1 MSSLL
6 GSVDQLDSPGRL
18 LLVGVLVLVLAAVQ
32 SVFGVGLLVFG
43 TPVLLLMGLP
53 FPVVLGCLLP
63 CSIVVST
70 AQVATSGGVTLEP
83 IRRTFLRL
91 TAPAVVAGTL
101 VALALGAR
109 LDLRLLVGSMLLLT
123 AALRV
128 SDRVRAR
135 LSAVVTRRLGSFAL
149 ALGVL
154 HGLTNLGGGVLTV
167 IVASAYRD
175 KVDVRRH
182 IAFCYGLM
190 AVLQL
195 AVVELATPPGLPLVL
210 YVALPAVALTS
221 YWLVGRLLFRMAGE
235 SAYQGLLTA
244 LIGGFGAVLVATA

>member
-1 MSSLL
+1 MYATLAPAEL
-6 GSVDQLDSPGRL
+6 FDSPGRL
-18 LLVGVLVLVLAAVQ
+18 AVIALVVLVLAAVQ

-43 TPVLLLMGLP
+43 TPTLLLMGLP

-70 AQVATSGGVTLEP
+70 AQVATSGGLTLEP
-83 IRRTFLRL
+83 IRRTFLRI
-91 TAPAVVAGTL
+91 TAPAVVAGTV
-101 VALALGAR
+101 VALALGAK

-128 SDRVRAR
+128 SEGVRAR
-135 LSAVVTRRLGSFAL
+135 ISAVVTRRLGVFAL

-167 IVASAYRD
+167 IVASTYRD
-175 KVDVRRH
+175 KADVRRH

-195 AVVELATPPGLPLVL
+195 AVVELTTPPGIPLYL
-210 YVALPAVALTS
+210 YLALPAVALAS
-221 YWLVGRLLFRMAGE
+221 YWLVGRLLFRMAGQT
-235 SAYQGLLTA
+235 AYQGLLTV

>member
-1 MSSLL
+1 VHSLL
-6 GSVDQLDSPGRL
+6 ASAELVDSPGRL
-18 LLVGVLVLVLAAVQ
+18 AVIACIVLVLAAVQ

-43 TPVLLLMGLP
+43 TPTLLLMGLP

-101 VALALGAR
+101 VALALGTKI
-109 LDLRLLVGSMLLLT
+109 DLRLLVGVMLLLT

-128 SDRVRAR
+128 SEGVRTR
-135 LSAVVTRRLGSFAL
+135 ISAVVTRRLGWFAL

-175 KVDVRRH
+175 KADVRRH

-190 AVLQL
+190 AILQL
-195 AVVELATPPGLPLVL
+195 AVVELTTPPGIPLYL
-210 YVALPAVALTS
+210 YLALPAVALAS
-221 YWLVGRLLFRMAGE
+221 YWLVGRLLFRLAGQ
-235 SAYQGLLTA
+235 SVYQGLLTL